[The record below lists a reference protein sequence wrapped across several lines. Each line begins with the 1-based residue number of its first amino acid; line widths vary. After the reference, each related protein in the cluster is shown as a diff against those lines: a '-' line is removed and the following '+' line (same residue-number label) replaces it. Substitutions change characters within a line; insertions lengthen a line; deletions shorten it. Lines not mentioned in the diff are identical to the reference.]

1 MRHALGGEGG
11 NKGGHFGA
19 LGLASAASLPPS
31 GLAGGGGSKRPGTLS
46 ASSLSAGPPGLRL
59 LAPDTHPLYL
69 SSPRVIPAFFI
80 LKVSSFGPCLL
91 QLLGWGG
98 QRWLTKA

>member
-11 NKGGHFGA
+11 NKGGHCQA
-19 LGLASAASLPPS
+19 LGLASAASLPPA

-46 ASSLSAGPPGLRL
+46 ASSLSAGPPGPRL

-69 SSPRVIPAFFI
+69 SSPTFFV
-80 LKVSSFGPCLL
+80 LKVFSFGPCLL